1 MTDEPSKVA
10 LERVRREATRRE
22 KTPIFR
28 LMAFILL
35 PPMWFLARIQVS
47 GEENIPA
54 TGAFIVA
61 PNHYSEID
69 PAVTGVAMWKT
80 GRMPRYLA
88 KASLFRVPFVGWLLR
103 TSGQVPVERAGTRGG
118 GDPLI
123 AARKIA
129 REGLAVVVYPEG
141 TLTRD
146 PDSWP
151 MRGKQGAVRTALDA
165 GVPLI
170 PVASWGAQKILPRY
184 GKISLF
190 PRKDVDIVF
199 GEPLD
204 LSEYAGRSRDTKA
217 MAEATEKLM
226 NAIAALLGDL
236 RNETPPPERWD
247 PAAHGQSEIGKFD
260 PNAPKV

>member
-1 MTDEPSKVA
+1 MAKPLS
-10 LERVRREATRRE
+10 E
-22 KTPIFR
+22 KTAIFR
-28 LMAFILL
+28 FFAALLL
-35 PPMWFLARIQVS
+35 PFMYAVGRYRLH
-47 GEENIPA
+47 GTENVPA
-54 TGAFIVA
+54 TGSFVVS
-61 PNHYSEID
+61 PNHYSNID
-69 PAVTGVAMWKT
+69 PIVIGVAMWKT
-80 GRMPRYLA
+80 GRMPRFLA
-88 KASLFRVPFVGWLLR
+88 KASLFRVPVFGYFFAKA
-103 TSGQVPVERAGTRGG
+103 GQVPVEREGSGRGG
-118 GDPLI
+118 ADPLAMAKGI
-123 AARKIA
+123 AAA
-129 REGLAVVVYPEG
+129 GHAVVIYPEG

-204 LSEYAGRSRDTKA
+204 LSEYAGRSRDAKA

>member
-1 MTDEPSKVA
+1 MAEPRS
-10 LERVRREATRRE
+10 E
-22 KTPIFR
+22 KTAIFR
-28 LMAFILL
+28 FFAALLL
-35 PPMWFLARIQVS
+35 PFMYAVGRYRLH
-47 GEENIPA
+47 GTENVPA
-54 TGAFIVA
+54 TGSFVVS
-61 PNHYSEID
+61 PNHYSNID
-69 PAVTGVAMWKT
+69 PIVIGVAMWKT
-80 GRMPRYLA
+80 GRMPRFLA
-88 KASLFRVPFVGWLLR
+88 KASLFRVPVFGYFFAKA
-103 TSGQVPVERAGTRGG
+103 GQVPVEREGSGRSG
-118 GDPLI
+118 GDPLAMAKGI
-123 AARKIA
+123 AAA
-129 REGLAVVVYPEG
+129 GHAVVIYPEG

-204 LSEYAGRSRDTKA
+204 LSEYAGRSRDAKA

-236 RNETPPPERWD
+236 RNETPPVKRWD
-247 PAAHGQSEIGKFD
+247 PAEHGQSEIGKFD